1 MIKIVT
7 DSTSYLPPDLVEE
20 FDLRIVPLN
29 VHFGKDRVFQE
40 GVNLTHEEF
49 YAMLAEAPELPTTSQ
64 PSPGQFRDVFT
75 ELAEAGH
82 DVLCIVISSKLSG
95 TYQSALDARRMLP
108 DANIVIV
115 DSHFVAAA
123 LGLMVVTA
131 AEMTADGHS
140 MDEIVARVEQMR
152 RDMKLYFVVDTLEY
166 LQKGGRI
173 GAAAALVGTLLKVKP
188 ILTLDEGIVKPLDKV
203 RSKRKAIQRL
213 LAELESHV
221 SPGQPVQAIVM
232 HAQVPDEVSELE
244 AEVRR
249 RFNCQ
254 RTIFGEVGPVVGVH
268 AGPGVLGAA
277 VCPEAWPLE
286 VASIQDQA
294 AHASLSA

>member
-7 DSTSYLPPDLVEE
+7 DSTCYLYPAIIEDLDIRV
-20 FDLRIVPLN
+20 VPLN
-29 VHFGKDRVFQE
+29 VHFGEDRVFQE
-40 GVNLTHEEF
+40 YVNLDNDEF
-49 YAMLAEAPELPTTSQ
+49 FTMLAESPELPTTSQ
-64 PSPGQFRDVFT
+64 PSPGQFRDVFA
-75 ELAEAGH
+75 ELTEAGH

-108 DANIVIV
+108 DANIVLI
-115 DSHFVAAA
+115 DSYFVAAA
-123 LGLMVVTA
+123 LGLMVVAA
-131 AEMTADGHS
+131 AEMAADGHS

-152 RDMKLYFVVDTLEY
+152 RDTRLYFVVDTLEY

-173 GAAAALVGTLLKVKP
+173 GAAAAFLGTMLKVKP
-188 ILTLDEGIVKPLDKV
+188 ILMIDQGVIKPLDKV

-221 SPGQPVQAIVM
+221 LPGQPVQAIVM
-232 HAQVPDEVSELE
+232 HAQVPDEVRKLE
-244 AEVRR
+244 SEVRH

-268 AGPGVLGAA
+268 GGPGILGAA
-277 VCPEAWPLE
+277 VCPVAWPLE
-286 VASIQDQA
+286 VPSVEEKET
-294 AHASLSA
+294 HATVSV